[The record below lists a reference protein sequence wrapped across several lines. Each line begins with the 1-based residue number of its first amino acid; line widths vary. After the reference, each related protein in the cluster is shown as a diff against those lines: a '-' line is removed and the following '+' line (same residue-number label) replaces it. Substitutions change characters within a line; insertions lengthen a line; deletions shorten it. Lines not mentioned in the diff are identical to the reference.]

1 MKRKFLCLLLALCMM
16 LSLAATV
23 SADEEIITSGD
34 WTYRIVRGEAVLCTY
49 NGTATE
55 VTVPATIDGLRV
67 AEFGLGMGSCFSAVA
82 DTLTSV
88 TIEDGIPLINNAVFK
103 DCTALT
109 EVSIP
114 ASVTY
119 IGISAFE
126 GCTSLSDIQF
136 SEGLKS
142 IGRYAF
148 LNTNLSYVILPA
160 SVTSIDEDSLG
171 YTGERGD
178 TKQIESF
185 GIFGYSNTAAEEY
198 ARKWHFTFYRLED
211 MTDVSGRCGDNT
223 FWRFEQSTG
232 TLYITCDETMEGWD
246 DTDPYYNSIQP
257 WIAYADSIRRVVVE
271 EGVSNLGDGFMNNNY
286 PNLTEVILPSTLSSI
301 ENFCFWNCTGLT
313 SINFPENFL
322 HFGGRAFQNTGL
334 RSITLS
340 NTRDIYNTLMAGY
353 AFAYCPDLENVYF
366 TGNAW
371 DIDEEAFLGS
381 TLTAWYPSGNATW
394 TEEVRQNY
402 GGKITWN
409 AYDPDLF
416 MDIPVNSFYY
426 APVKWALEKKI
437 TAGGSDTLFGSA
449 DKCNRAQ
456 AVTFLW
462 SAAGKPEPTITSHPF
477 TDVPA
482 GSFCEKAVLW
492 ALEKNITSGT
502 DETHFSPLATC
513 NRATIV
519 TFLYKALGSPELTA
533 AENPIEDI
541 PDESWYTAP
550 VLWAKEAGITSGTDA
565 THFSPASL
573 CNRAQMVTF
582 LYSAY
587 NK

>member
-1 MKRKFLCLLLALCMM
+1 MKRKFLCLLLALTMV
-16 LSLAATV
+16 LGLAATV

-119 IGISAFE
+119 IGFSAFE

-426 APVKWALEKKI
+426 APVKWARDNKI
-437 TAGGSDTLFGSA
+437 TAGVSDTLFGSA

-519 TFLYKALGSPELTA
+519 TFLYKALGSPELIA
-533 AENPIEDI
+533 AENPFEDI

>member
-119 IGISAFE
+119 IGFSAFE

-426 APVKWALEKKI
+426 APVKWARDNKI
-437 TAGGSDTLFGSA
+437 TAGVSDTLFGSA

-533 AENPIEDI
+533 AENPFEDI

>member
-1 MKRKFLCLLLALCMM
+1 MKRKFLCLLLALTMV
-16 LSLAATV
+16 LGLAANV
-23 SADEEIITSGD
+23 SAAEEIITSGD
-34 WTYRIVRGEAVLCTY
+34 WSYRVYGDEAVLCTY

-67 AEFGLGMGSCFSAVA
+67 TELGWGLGSCFSAVS
-82 DTLTSV
+82 DTMTSV
-88 TIEDGIPLINNAVFK
+88 TIEDGIPLINNAAFK
-103 DCTALT
+103 NCTALT
-109 EVSIP
+109 DVSIP
-114 ASVTY
+114 ASVTT
-119 IGISAFE
+119 IGFSAFE
-126 GCTSLSDIQF
+126 GCTSLSEVIF
-136 SEGLKS
+136 NEGLKS

-171 YTGERGD
+171 YTGEWGD

-198 ARKWHFTFYRLED
+198 AWDWHFSFYRLED
-211 MTDVSGRCGDNT
+211 MTDTSGRCGDNT

-232 TLYITCDETMEGWD
+232 TLYITCDETMEGWG

-271 EGVSNLGDGFMNNNY
+271 EGVRNLGDGFMNDNY

-301 ENFCFWNCTGLT
+301 ENFCFWNCTGLI
-313 SINFPENFL
+313 SINLPENCL

-409 AYDPDLF
+409 AYDPELF

-426 APVKWALEKKI
+426 APVKWARDNKI
-437 TAGGSDTLFGSA
+437 TAGVSDTLFGSA

-462 SAAGKPEPTITSHPF
+462 AAAGKPEPTVTEHPF
-477 TDVPA
+477 VDVPK

-492 ALEKNITSGT
+492 AVEKGITSGT
-502 DETHFSPLATC
+502 DATHFNPTGVC

-519 TFLYKALGSPELTA
+519 TFLYKALGSPEITT
-533 AENPIEDI
+533 AENPFEDI
-541 PDESWYTAP
+541 PAESWYTIP
-550 VLWAKEAGITSGTDA
+550 VLWALENGITSGTDA
-565 THFSPASL
+565 THFTPGAT
-573 CNRAQMVTF
+573 CIRAQMVTF